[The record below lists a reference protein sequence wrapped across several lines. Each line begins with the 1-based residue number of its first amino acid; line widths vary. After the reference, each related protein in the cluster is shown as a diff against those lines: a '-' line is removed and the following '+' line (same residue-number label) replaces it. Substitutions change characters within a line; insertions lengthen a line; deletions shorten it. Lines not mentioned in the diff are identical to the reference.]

1 MRPKKPQFP
10 SRSGHFGRTTTQSFL
25 NPSGQRPMFLES
37 KKIMT
42 DLKCEQRLFF
52 PPRMKK
58 IPCSPL
64 NRHWFITKTLRDH
77 HGNNLTQTSCEI
89 LWSNVSPEQIFHCWH
104 ALKFDSSPVSLLAL
118 NVPQIH
124 HGVLPYI
131 TVSTGE
137 VTVSQES

>member
-1 MRPKKPQFP
+1 MW
-10 SRSGHFGRTTTQSFL
+10 T
-25 NPSGQRPMFLES
+25 
-37 KKIMT
+37 KIV
-42 DLKCEQRLFF
+42 F

-137 VTVSQES
+137 GLPSHRNLKATPSAKALVGLEEEKLHVCLPVYLQSSLQVRLSFHWSG